1 MPKYKITFDISSLL
15 ANYIPDGFFETTGF
29 ATFEVTVTTVK
40 TLTSTDIENI
50 RKKLPFIEIEIT

>member
-1 MPKYKITFDISSLL
+1 MPKYKVIFDIANLL
-15 ANYIPDGFFETTGF
+15 AKHISDGFFEITGF

-50 RKKLPFIEIEIT
+50 KKKLPFVEVEMT